1 MLSLAILSTILYAG
15 INAFGAWA
23 VLNRKNW
30 VSALFLL
37 AASLLVIAAAALIAQ
52 RAAALPLLL
61 AGLALASVTSF
72 LNARI
77 VIGHVIWRN
86 HLIRLACALVIW
98 LLAAWSLGGRV
109 LAGAGGL

>member
-1 MLSLAILSTILYAG
+1 MLSLAILATILYAG

-37 AASLLVIAAAALIAQ
+37 TASLLLIAAAALIAQ
-52 RAAALPLLL
+52 NAAALPLLA
-61 AGLALASVTSF
+61 AGLALASTASF

-77 VIGHVIWRN
+77 VIGQVVWRN
-86 HLIRLACALVIW
+86 HLIRLACALVIY
-98 LLAAWSLGGRV
+98 LLGARA
-109 LAGAGGL
+109 LAQAGGF